1 MIALVQRVKH
11 ASVVVEGHE
20 TGSIAEG
27 LLILLGVHE
36 TDSESEATWLAA
48 KCANLR
54 IFPDEEDKMNRSVL
68 DHQGDILV
76 VSQFTLY
83 GDARKGNRPS
93 FIESARPEKA
103 EPLYESFCEKMSS
116 HLGKDVQ
123 KGVFG
128 AMMDVS
134 LCNWGPVTL
143 HIEKR
148 GTIEG

>member
-11 ASVVVEGHE
+11 ARVTVDNRE
-20 TGSIAEG
+20 TGAIQEG
-27 LLILLGVHE
+27 LLILLGVHQSDTPE
-36 TDSESEATWLAA
+36 EAKWLAA

-54 IFPDEEDKMNRSVL
+54 IFPDSEDKMNRSVI
-68 DHQGDILV
+68 DHDGGVLV

-93 FIESARPEKA
+93 FIESGRPEMA
-103 EPLYESFCEKMSS
+103 EPLYEFFCDQMGTAIGQE
-116 HLGKDVQ
+116 VQ
-123 KGVFG
+123 KGEFG

-143 HIEKR
+143 HIER
-148 GTIEG
+148 LVSE